1 MNQSSNLL
9 HEYLQFSLAHLT
21 PIGWQLHGV
30 SEVFYEPE
38 NFALFLFHNHRPA
51 VPEGGQAVT
60 TESPAEHLRR
70 LQREVVA
77 GFVRSTHGLLLKEEK
92 IRMTTIKNLQGNS
105 QLISIYLEMIINFEY
120 NIY

>member
-1 MNQSSNLL
+1 MKL
-9 HEYLQFSLAHLT
+9 
-21 PIGWQLHGV
+21 G
-30 SEVFYEPE
+30 

-51 VPEGGQAVT
+51 VPERGQAVT
-60 TESPAEHLRR
+60 TESPVEHLKR

-92 IRMTTIKNLQGNS
+92 MRMTTIKNLQGNS

-120 NIY
+120 NIC